1 MKKLALKTSSFIT
14 SSLFLSLIISIH
26 VGSAIAQRLAPGYGD
41 TPFLL
46 PDPGTY
52 SLPSLGMAGDG
63 MVLTDSGETVS
74 LHSALGGNYALL
86 SFMYASCAD
95 VNGCPLTAYVFY
107 QLKRN
112 MQVDSIL
119 ADNLKL
125 VSLSFDPAR
134 DTPSVIQKYAAN
146 FSITNSTG
154 SWDFL
159 TSSSETELIPI
170 LEAYNQDVQRKRFID
185 GSNTE
190 ELIHILRVFLI
201 DPKKRIRN
209 IYSVPYLHS
218 EIIYRDLLTLLKNGE
233 ISPEKSREEM
243 FLTQSTQLGPGDVR
257 EGYENKNFKSQ
268 SNPLKRKNNLTHSP
282 KTTRTQS
289 NLGLPPHRLDRDL
302 KLEEKIYLGRRLF
315 LDRRLSL
322 NNTMSCAMCHIPEQG
337 FTNNELA
344 TSVGIEGRTLN
355 RNAPS
360 LFNVGFSPNLFH
372 DGREDS
378 LSQQIWS
385 PLLDK
390 NEMGNPSVGYVLNK
404 IRSIPDYPPLFFSAF
419 GDSKISMEAI
429 GDALAS
435 YQNSLNSG
443 SSLFD
448 RWYFGKEVDAFQPN
462 QKRGFALFV
471 GKAGCASCHV
481 LGKED
486 ALFSDYKMRN
496 TGVGYLRSIPHK
508 QKKQTVQLAPGVFTE
523 VDYGIIKSV
532 SGPIKPDLGL
542 YAITQNPEDRW
553 KFRTPT
559 LRNIALT
566 SPYMHDGSISTLKEV
581 VEFYNGG
588 GISNPLLDP
597 LIQPLNLTQQEIS
610 DLTSFL
616 DTLTGSNVRELVAEA
631 TNEVVGDVGI

>member
-1 MKKLALKTSSFIT
+1 MKKSALKTSSFIT
-14 SSLFLSLIISIH
+14 SCLFLSLIVSLQ
-26 VGSAIAQRLAPGYGD
+26 VGSALGQKLAPGYGD
-41 TPFLL
+41 IPFPL

-74 LHSALGGNYALL
+74 LHSALGENYALL

-107 QLKRN
+107 QLKRK
-112 MQVDSIL
+112 MQADPII

-134 DTPSVIQKYAAN
+134 DTPNVIQKYAAN
-146 FSITNSTG
+146 FAITDSRG

-159 TSSSETELIPI
+159 TSSSERELIPI
-170 LEAYNQDVQRKRFID
+170 LDAYNQDVQRKRFID
-185 GSNTE
+185 GSNTK

-209 IYSVPYLHS
+209 IYSVAYLHS
-218 EIIYRDLLTLLKNGE
+218 EIIYRDLLTLLKNE
-233 ISPEKSREEM
+233 AISPEQPREGM
-243 FLTQSTQLGPGDVR
+243 LLTQSTQLGPGDVR

-268 SNPLKRKNNLTHSP
+268 SSPLKRKD
-282 KTTRTQS
+282 KITRS
-289 NLGLPPHRLDRDL
+289 AKAIRIESSLGLPPHRLDNDI
-302 KLEEKIYLGRRLF
+302 KLDQKISLGRRLF

-322 NNTMSCAMCHIPEQG
+322 NNTISCAMCHIPEQG

-344 TSVGIEGRTLN
+344 TSVGIEGRTLG

-360 LFNVGFSPNLFH
+360 LYNVGFSPNLFH

-390 NEMGNPSVGYVLNK
+390 NEMSNPSVGYVLNK
-404 IRSIPDYPPLFFSAF
+404 IRSIPDYPPLFFSIF
-419 GDSKISMEAI
+419 GDSKISMETV
-429 GDALAS
+429 GSALEA

-443 SSLFD
+443 NSLFD
-448 RWYFGKEVDAFQPN
+448 RWYYGKQRDAFEPD
-462 QKRGFALFV
+462 QKRGFELFT
-471 GKAGCASCHV
+471 GKAGCSNCHV
-481 LGKED
+481 LGKEN

-496 TGVGYLRSIPHK
+496 TGVGYLRSVANQ
-508 QKKQTVQLAPGVFTE
+508 QKKQTVQIAPGIFTK
-523 VDYGIIKSV
+523 VDYKIIQSV

-542 YAITQNPEDRW
+542 YAITQNPADRW
-553 KFRTPT
+553 KFRTPS
-559 LRNIALT
+559 LRNISLT
-566 SPYMHDGSISTLKEV
+566 SPYMHDGSISTLREV
-581 VEFYNGG
+581 IEFYNKG

-597 LIQPLNLTQQEIS
+597 LIQPLNLTQQEKS

-616 DTLTGSNVRELVAEA
+616 DTLTGSNVRELVTEA